1 MRSGT
6 TWIMDDN
13 HFLQKDEYENTEQL
27 DYKWE
32 TGAV

>member
-1 MRSGT
+1 
-6 TWIMDDN
+6 MDDN
-13 HFLQKDEYENTEQL
+13 LFFFFFFFLQKDKYENTEQL